1 MVTTASLQAVALA
14 LLLAA
19 MATGL
24 QPWAEHSADEA
35 PPANP
40 FADLHGWDL
49 AAERA
54 RALAQAQG
62 LDTLA
67 VQHWTL
73 ASRLAWYGRPLPVQ
87 VLDHRVDQ
95 FDLWAAPLAAGGNA
109 LLLDWSLMPFAL
121 PVGPEGFADCR
132 LLDNLPIRRLG
143 GLLSVFR
150 FYECRDWQGTS
161 GEQA

>member
-1 MVTTASLQAVALA
+1 MITAASLQAVALA
-14 LLLAA
+14 LLLVA
-19 MATGL
+19 MTTGL
-24 QPWAEHSADEA
+24 QPWATPRADEV
-35 PPANP
+35 PSANP

-95 FDLWAAPLAAGGNA
+95 FDHWAVPLSSGGAA
-109 LLLDWSLMPFAL
+109 LLMDWSHMPFAL
-121 PVGPEGFADCR
+121 PVGPDGFASCQ
-132 LLDNLPIRRLG
+132 LLDTLPVRRLG
-143 GLLSVFR
+143 ARLSEFR
-150 FYECRDWQGTS
+150 FYDCQNWQGS
-161 GEQA
+161 AGEHT